1 MQEHLLQYLTHKP
14 QTLRQVSSSGSSLVQ
29 THIKVW
35 MDPSSLVRNG
45 VFAYTALFDKIL
57 KEQVQSISYRGCAQC
72 LKSTVSPSTAA
83 LEPCHSRVGEVGVNK
98 LRDTDSW

>member
-35 MDPSSLVRNG
+35 MDPSSLVRKG